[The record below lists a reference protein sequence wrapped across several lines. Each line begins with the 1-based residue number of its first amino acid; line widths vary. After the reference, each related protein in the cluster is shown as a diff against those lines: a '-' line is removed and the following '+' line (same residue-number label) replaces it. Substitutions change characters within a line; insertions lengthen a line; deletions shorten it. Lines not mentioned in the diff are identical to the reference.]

1 MFRIILLSVAA
12 LMTAYVAWRMGSIA
26 WVRRF
31 VSPLCLLGGG
41 GLIWGLVALSFTY
54 ARHGA
59 DMASEAAG
67 LAGMNLLGVIFLGF
81 VLFLAVDLATGF
93 GRFVPAY
100 AEHLRT
106 GALAC
111 CVLFS
116 GLAMVQGQRAP
127 VITDY
132 ELASPNLPRALDG
145 LVIVAASDMHVG
157 SHLGAGWLS
166 ARVAQIEALKPDL
179 VVLLG
184 DTIDGRFSR
193 DELLPVLRSLRAP
206 LGVYAVEGNHERY
219 GRRAGLELLAE
230 AGIEVLVNRWQE
242 PAPGLLLAGVE
253 DLTVHA
259 HSGSNHDPMTEALAG
274 RPRGLSVLLSHS
286 PLRGED
292 AAASGVGLMLSG
304 HTHNGQ
310 IWPFG
315 YFVRLN
321 YPLLEGRYALGNM
334 TAIVSRGAGTWGPRM
349 RLWKPG
355 EIVRITLRSAA

>member
-12 LMTAYVAWRMGSIA
+12 LMTAYVAWRVGSIA

-31 VSPLCLLGGG
+31 VSPVALLGGG
-41 GLIWGLVALSFTY
+41 GLVWGLVALSFTY
-54 ARHGA
+54 ARNGT

-67 LAGMNLLGVIFLGF
+67 LAGMNLLGVVFLGC
-81 VLFLAVDLATGF
+81 VLFLAVDLVTGF
-93 GRFVPAY
+93 GRLWPAY

-116 GLAMVQGQRAP
+116 GLAMVQALRAP

-132 ELASPNLPRALDG
+132 ELTSPNLPHALDG
-145 LVIVAASDMHVG
+145 LVMVAASDMHVG
-157 SHLGAGWLS
+157 SHLGASWLA
-166 ARVAQIEALKPDL
+166 ARVAQIEVLKPDI

-219 GRRAGLELLAE
+219 GRHAGLELLTE
-230 AGIEVLVNRWQE
+230 AGIVVLFNRRHE
-242 PAPGLLLAGVE
+242 PAPGLVLAGVE

-259 HSGSNHDPMTEALAG
+259 HSGRSDDPLARALDG
-274 RPRGLSVLLSHS
+274 RPQGLSVLLSHS
-286 PLRGED
+286 PLRGDD
-292 AAASGVGLMLSG
+292 AAASGVDLMLSG

-321 YPLLEGRYALGNM
+321 YPLVEGRYALGDM